1 MATST
6 LSKDSL
12 TINNGIEL
20 FNYPVASIL
29 IWLNSTLPSSNFLY
43 CNGDPYDPED
53 FPDLYAMI
61 GNTYGG
67 SNTNPLLPDLNGR
80 IPMGGSVTSGI
91 PSSTSNL
98 GVGPTTASSA
108 NKTGGNKLLYPSQL
122 IHTHGISSSKRYVH
136 QLHHTK
142 NTDYD
147 YDNTNYDNINK
158 YNYNF
163 TAGDVTTDLS
173 EHNPPHVK
181 VNYIIYA
188 GYDGRTNANN
198 YI

>member
-6 LSKDSL
+6 LSIDSL

-29 IWLNSTLPSSNFLY
+29 IWLNSTLPSSNFLF
-43 CNGDPYDPED
+43 CNGDPYDPDE

-67 SNTNPLLPDLNGR
+67 SNTNPLLPNLNGR
-80 IPMGGSVTSGI
+80 IPMGGSVNSGI

-98 GVGPTTASSA
+98 DNVSIS
-108 NKTGGNKLLYPSQL
+108 NSEKKTGGNTQLFPSQL
-122 IHTHGISSSKRYVH
+122 VHTHEVYTVYEYVYD
-136 QLHHTK
+136 LSHTK
-142 NTDYD
+142 NTDND
-147 YDNTNYDNINK
+147 SDLTNYDNLNK
-158 YNYNF
+158 YNYNH
-163 TAGDVTTDLS
+163 TAGTVTTDLS